1 MASYPLID
9 IYCHIYPEKFF
20 EEMTKLSPQTQN
32 LGKRLRTITK
42 LFDLNERFR
51 EMDQFG
57 DYRQIIS
64 LPNPPIEEIA
74 KGEAGLRLARIGND
88 AMADLCARHQDRF
101 AGFVAAV
108 SLDEVEGSVAEA
120 ARAITQLGACGIQ
133 VFTPLAGRPLDE
145 PAFAPV
151 FAAMAGVDLPI
162 WLHPARTAAM
172 TDYAAEAKSRYEMWW
187 CFGWPYDTSV
197 AMSRLVFA
205 GLFDRHPGIKII
217 THHCGGM
224 IPYFDGRV
232 GPGLDVLGARTSGED
247 YSKVLPSLKRPHLD
261 YFKEFHGDTAMF
273 GGKYGIPCG
282 LDFFGP
288 DHIVFATDTP
298 LGPIAPTIAVID
310 GLDIDDE
317 ARRKIYVGNAERL
330 VKRKLS

>member
-1 MASYPLID
+1 MPSHPLID

-20 EEMTKLSPQTQN
+20 EEMTKLSPQPQN

-42 LFDLNERFR
+42 LFDLDERFR

-57 DYRQIIS
+57 HYRQIIS

-74 KGEAGLRLARIGND
+74 SGEAGLRLARIGND
-88 AMADLCARHQDRF
+88 AMAELCARHPDRF

-108 SLDEVEGSVAEA
+108 SLTDIEGSVVET
-120 ARAITQLGACGIQ
+120 ARAVTQLGACGIQ

-151 FAAMAGVDLPI
+151 FAAMAGFDLPI

-172 TDYAAEAKSRYEMWW
+172 TDYAAQAKSRYERWW
-187 CFGWPYDTSV
+187 CFRWPYDTSV

-205 GLFDRHPGIKII
+205 GLFDRHPGIKIV

-224 IPYFDGRV
+224 IPHFDGRV
-232 GPGLDVLGARTSGED
+232 GPRLDVLCARTTSED
-247 YSKVLPSLKRPHLD
+247 YSNVLPSLKRPHLD
-261 YFKEFHGDTAMF
+261 YFNEFYGDTATVGGQKGSPF
-273 GGKYGIPCG
+273 GLASLCT
-282 LDFFGP
+282 
-288 DHIVFATDTP
+288 A
-298 LGPIAPTIAVID
+298 
-310 GLDIDDE
+310 
-317 ARRKIYVGNAERL
+317 
-330 VKRKLS
+330 